1 MSLEIF
7 TNEVEMNNEPL
18 QERYEIFSNPIV
30 FNKTSQIE
38 EGKKKE
44 FLNIYMLKEKYGDPI
59 IKIHYM
65 WLFYCIIDSA
75 KVDNKVPQ
83 LMRRHLC
90 YPNPIT
96 IANSIT
102 QLRK

>member
-1 MSLEIF
+1 M
-7 TNEVEMNNEPL
+7 
-18 QERYEIFSNPIV
+18 
-30 FNKTSQIE
+30 SQIE
-38 EGKKKE
+38 EGKKKK
-44 FLNIYMLKEKYGDPI
+44 FLNIYKLKEKYGDPI
-59 IKIHYM
+59 IKIHCM
-65 WLFYCIIDSA
+65 RLFYCIIENA
-75 KVDNKVPQ
+75 NVNNKGPQ